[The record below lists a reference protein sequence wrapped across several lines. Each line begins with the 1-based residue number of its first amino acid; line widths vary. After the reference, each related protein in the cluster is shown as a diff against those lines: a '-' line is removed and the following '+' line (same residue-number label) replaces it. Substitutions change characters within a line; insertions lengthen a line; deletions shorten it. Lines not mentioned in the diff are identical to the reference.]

1 MNRPFSKKHLHSK
14 EPRPFFASFYGNDPA
29 AANEKHPSP
38 HKKRGRLASK
48 RKFKI
53 HPASPFS
60 GDIFSSDF
68 YKRLKFSSIVFHF
81 PFFPFLCRSH
91 FHRLS
96 IFIFHFRKL
105 SFSSQYTQN
114 YPHCI
119 PLIHGILR
127 SYPPY
132 PQPYARFPDICRKL
146 WANI

>member
-1 MNRPFSKKHLHSK
+1 MNRPFRKNTCIRKNRDRSSLLFMEMIPPQQTKNTLRLSKKEAALRRK
-14 EPRPFFASFYGNDPA
+14 ENLKFTRRL
-29 AANEKHPSP
+29 PSS
-38 HKKRGRLASK
+38 AI
-48 RKFKI
+48 F
-53 HPASPFS
+53 
-60 GDIFSSDF
+60 FSSEF
-68 YKRLKFSSIVFHF
+68 YKRLKFSSIVLCF

-146 WANI
+146 

>member
-38 HKKRGRLASK
+38 HKKEAALRRKENLKFTRRLPSSAI
-48 RKFKI
+48 F
-53 HPASPFS
+53 
-60 GDIFSSDF
+60 FSSEF
-68 YKRLKFSSIVFHF
+68 YKRLKFSSIVFRF

-114 YPHCI
+114 YPHRI
-119 PLIHGILR
+119 PLIHGISR

-132 PQPYARFPDICRKL
+132 PQPYARFPDFCSAL

>member
-1 MNRPFSKKHLHSK
+1 MNKPFSKKHLHSK
-14 EPRPFFASFYGNDPA
+14 EPQPFFASFYGNDPA
-29 AANEKHPSP
+29 EAKEKHPSP
-38 HKKRGRLASK
+38 YKKEAALRGKENFKFTRRLP
-48 RKFKI
+48 F
-53 HPASPFS
+53 PAIF
-60 GDIFSSDF
+60 FSSEF
-68 YKRLKFSSIVFHF
+68 YKRLKFSSIVFRF

-146 WANI
+146 